1 MHYELE
7 EVVKDVYPDD
17 TKFDIRT
24 AIQIGIRESIRYRMV
39 PMKFQKIV
47 YRLHTDRMNGFTPV
61 GQARGSAPELK
72 F

>member
-1 MHYELE
+1 
-7 EVVKDVYPDD
+7 
-17 TKFDIRT
+17 
-24 AIQIGIRESIRYRMV
+24 MV